1 MTGNLRKLLA
11 CCLLICLL
19 LAPARA
25 EMPASREERYA
36 QELSLLDSYLQ
47 NSATSGGLDIR
58 GIYDVFAENGN
69 IGEHATGFR
78 GYAEALALTEEGNFA
93 GALAVVE
100 NLQNSA
106 SYEAFR
112 VYLEDGEDLQ
122 ARGLYAIRPLDELEA
137 YVLARECESQGR
149 YEQAVGYYDQCQNFF
164 DTYDRRAYAV
174 SVTPSPTPVPTP
186 TPTPSPTPVATPS
199 PSNILAS
206 RFVERFPNE
215 YNVRTGTREIRF
227 LSTLRDAPADAVD
240 VSQERDGSVR
250 AWLVDDVLYIAANGD
265 IYAPRDSSEMFAFSF
280 YDSFIYEDYET
291 SLEAI
296 DFGGCFDTENVTDM
310 SWMFSNCESLT
321 ELDVSGFDTSNVTDM
336 SWMFSGCF
344 GLTELDISSFDTG
357 DVTDM
362 SHMFSFCTSLMELD
376 ITSFDTGNVTDMSG
390 MFYYCESLSEL
401 DVSGFDTSN
410 VTDMSDMFF
419 GCTSLTELDLSG
431 FDTSNV
437 TDTSLMFYGC
447 PAGEGLAW

>member
-1 MTGNLRKLLA
+1 MRTLMQKLLA

-137 YVLARECESQGR
+137 YVLARECEAQGR
-149 YEQAVGYYDQCQNFF
+149 YEQAVGYYDQCQTFF
-164 DTYDRRAYAV
+164 DAYDRRAYAV

-186 TPTPSPTPVATPS
+186 SPTPSPTPVATPS

-206 RFVERFPNE
+206 RFVERFPNADA
-215 YNVRTGTREIRF
+215 VREDTREIRF
-227 LSTLRDAPADAVD
+227 LSTLRDAPAGAID
-240 VSQERDGSVR
+240 VSQEKMGSIR
-250 AWLVDDVLYIAANGD
+250 AWLAGDVLYIAANGTV
-265 IYAPRDSSEMFAFSF
+265 YAPENAAYLFAF
-280 YDSFIYEDYET
+280 YTHLET
-291 SLEAI
+291 I
-296 DFGGCFDTENVTDM
+296 DFGGCFDTGNVRDM
-310 SWMFSNCESLT
+310 SQMFRGCSNLRTLDLSSFNTAKVTSMFAMFSSCYSLT
-321 ELDVSGFDTSNVTDM
+321 ELDVSNFDTKNVRDM
-336 SWMFSGCF
+336 SWMFSGCSS
-344 GLTELDISSFDTG
+344 LVELDVS
-357 DVTDM
+357 
-362 SHMFSFCTSLMELD
+362 
-376 ITSFDTGNVTDMSG
+376 SFDTGNVTNMSS
-390 MFYYCESLSEL
+390 MFAGCRSLIEL
-401 DVSGFDTSN
+401 DISGFDMRKALGMGTSN
-410 VTDMSDMFF
+410 MFSNCPV
-419 GCTSLTELDLSG
+419 GNEL
-431 FDTSNV
+431 N
-437 TDTSLMFYGC
+437 
-447 PAGEGLAW
+447 W

>member
-1 MTGNLRKLLA
+1 MRAILKKLLT

-25 EMPASREERYA
+25 EMPSTPEERYA
-36 QELSLLDSYLQ
+36 TELSLLNGYLQ
-47 NSATSGGLDIR
+47 NSAARSGLDIR

-149 YEQAVGYYDQCQNFF
+149 YEQAVGYYDQCQTFF
-164 DTYDRRAYAV
+164 DTYDRRTYAV
-174 SVTPSPTPVPTP
+174 SVTPTPTPAPTLS
-186 TPTPSPTPVATPS
+186 PTPSPTPVATPS

-265 IYAPRDSSEMFAFSF
+265 IYAPRDSSELFAFSF
-280 YDSFIYEDYET
+280 YDSFIYEYET

-296 DFGGCFDTENVTDM
+296 DFGGCFDTGNVTDM
-310 SWMFSNCESLT
+310 GGMFSGCSSLT
-321 ELDVSGFDTSNVTDM
+321 ELDVSGFDTGNVTDM
-336 SWMFSGCF
+336 SWMFDGCSS
-344 GLTELDISSFDTG
+344 LTELDVSGFDTG
-357 DVTDM
+357 NVTYMGGMFSGCSSLTELDLSGFDTGNVTDM
-362 SHMFSFCTSLMELD
+362 WWMFYRCSSLTELD
-376 ITSFDTGNVTDMSG
+376 VSGFDTGNVTDMSW
-390 MFYYCESLSEL
+390 MF
-401 DVSGFDTSN
+401 D
-410 VTDMSDMFF
+410 
-419 GCTSLTELDLSG
+419 GCSSLTELNVSG

>member
-1 MTGNLRKLLA
+1 MRAILKKLLA

-25 EMPASREERYA
+25 GMPSTPEERYA
-36 QELSLLDSYLQ
+36 TELSLLNGYLQ
-47 NSATSGGLDIR
+47 NSAARSGLDIR

-112 VYLEDGEDLQ
+112 TYLEDGEDLCS
-122 ARGLYAIRPLDELEA
+122 RGLYAIRPLDELEA
-137 YVLARECESQGR
+137 YVLARECEAQGR
-149 YEQAVGYYDQCQNFF
+149 YEQAVGYYDQCQTFF

-174 SVTPSPTPVPTP
+174 SVTPTPTPVPTP
-186 TPTPSPTPVATPS
+186 SPTPSPTPVATPS

-227 LSTLRDAPADAVD
+227 LSTLRDAPAAAID
-240 VSQERDGSVR
+240 VSQKRDGSVR

-265 IYAPRDSSEMFAFSF
+265 IYAPRDSSELFAFSF
-280 YDSFIYEDYET
+280 YDSFIYET

-310 SWMFSNCESLT
+310 SHMFSFCIGLMELDITSFDTGNVTDMSGMFNYCESLT

-336 SWMFSGCF
+336 SS
-344 GLTELDISSFDTG
+344 
-357 DVTDM
+357 
-362 SHMFSFCTSLMELD
+362 
-376 ITSFDTGNVTDMSG
+376 
-390 MFYYCESLSEL
+390 
-401 DVSGFDTSN
+401 
-410 VTDMSDMFF
+410 MFF

-447 PAGEGLAW
+447 PAGEGLTW

>member
-149 YEQAVGYYDQCQNFF
+149 YEQAAGYYDQCQMFF
-164 DTYDRRAYAV
+164 DAYDRLAYAA

-186 TPTPSPTPVATPS
+186 SPTPSPTPVATPS

-265 IYAPRDSSEMFAFSF
+265 IYAPRDSSELFAFSF
-280 YDSFIYEDYET
+280 YDSFIYEYET

-310 SWMFSNCESLT
+310 SRMFSNCESLT
-321 ELDVSGFDTSNVTDM
+321 ELDLSGFDTGNVTDMSDMFFGCSSLTELDVSVFDTSNVTDM

-344 GLTELDISSFDTG
+344 G
-357 DVTDM
+357 
-362 SHMFSFCTSLMELD
+362 
-376 ITSFDTGNVTDMSG
+376 
-390 MFYYCESLSEL
+390 
-401 DVSGFDTSN
+401 
-410 VTDMSDMFF
+410 
-419 GCTSLTELDLSG
+419 LTELDLSG

>member
-1 MTGNLRKLLA
+1 MTVNLQKLLA

-36 QELSLLDSYLQ
+36 TELSLLNGYLQ
-47 NSATSGGLDIR
+47 NSAARSGLDIR

-78 GYAEALALTEEGNFA
+78 GYAEVLALTEEGNFA

-112 VYLEDGEDLQ
+112 AYLEDGEDLQ

-149 YEQAVGYYDQCQNFF
+149 YEQAVGYYDQCQTFF
-164 DTYDRRAYAV
+164 DTYARRTYAV
-174 SVTPSPTPVPTP
+174 SVTPTPTPAPTP
-186 TPTPSPTPVATPS
+186 SPTPSPTPVATSS

-215 YNVRTGTREIRF
+215 YNVRTGTREICF

-240 VSQERDGSVR
+240 VSQERDGSVCGQWNYLC
-250 AWLVDDVLYIAANGD
+250 A
-265 IYAPRDSSEMFAFSF
+265 
-280 YDSFIYEDYET
+280 
-291 SLEAI
+291 
-296 DFGGCFDTENVTDM
+296 GGFEQAVCI
-310 SWMFSNCESLT
+310 L
-321 ELDVSGFDTSNVTDM
+321 
-336 SWMFSGCF
+336 
-344 GLTELDISSFDTG
+344 
-357 DVTDM
+357 
-362 SHMFSFCTSLMELD
+362 
-376 ITSFDTGNVTDMSG
+376 
-390 MFYYCESLSEL
+390 
-401 DVSGFDTSN
+401 
-410 VTDMSDMFF
+410 
-419 GCTSLTELDLSG
+419 
-431 FDTSNV
+431 
-437 TDTSLMFYGC
+437 
-447 PAGEGLAW
+447 